1 MTICSPS
8 VRPDRRIIMG
18 PPTLLTD
25 WHHCGPICSSSFFFS
40 SQGPSSGNRHYHHHH
55 CPPSP
60 LSHPRRRLRMPQN
73 HSRPVFVF
81 VVGRPSDCLLVIRSR
96 DGGSGQK
103 GKLGGG
109 GEALR
114 AHNQEMNVGD
124 IQRWSQPTYRR
135 PTHPFRI
142 PIRHLTF
149 VHTDYLHRKRGPPL

>member
-1 MTICSPS
+1 MEPPPFPHPLYSYVQSQQHPLCPDDNLLSLRPS
-8 VRPDRRIIMG
+8 RPDRRIIME

-109 GEALR
+109 GKALR
-114 AHNQEMNVGD
+114 SHIQEMNFGD
-124 IQRWSQPTYRR
+124 R
-135 PTHPFRI
+135 
-142 PIRHLTF
+142 
-149 VHTDYLHRKRGPPL
+149 